1 MIDDE
6 AGEDYLVKKGVCRL
20 LEISIHMLQEV
31 DAQELFDFEIKNRR
45 FFERMVP
52 SRGDGYYIW
61 ESFIK
66 RHQALLDEQVSGL
79 SQFYLIKDTAGKIVG
94 RINLVDID
102 QTTGTAEL
110 GFRVGEAYVGKG
122 IGNKALSLLL
132 NTDLDIKQI
141 TAKTTTVNKASQKV
155 LQNNGFVQ
163 TAIGEEEFEMNGQKM
178 KFVHYEWSAREAI
191 SNEHPQSIV

>member
-1 MIDDE
+1 
-6 AGEDYLVKKGVCRL
+6 
-20 LEISIHMLQEV
+20 MLQEV
-31 DAQELFDFEIKNRR
+31 DAQDLFDFEIKNRG

-52 SRGDGYYIW
+52 SRGDDYYIW

-66 RHQALLDEQVSGL
+66 RHQALLNEQQTGL
-79 SQFYLIKDTAGKIVG
+79 SHFYLIKDTAGKIVG

-102 QTTGTAEL
+102 ITPGTAEL
-110 GFRVGEAYVGKG
+110 GFRVGESFVGKG

-132 NTDLDIKQI
+132 NTDLDIKRI

-163 TAIGEEEFEMNGQKM
+163 TAMDNEEFEMNGQKM
-178 KFVHYEWSAREAI
+178 KFIHYLWKKKNSTHKKHMTTI
-191 SNEHPQSIV
+191 

>member
-1 MIDDE
+1 
-6 AGEDYLVKKGVCRL
+6 
-20 LEISIHMLQEV
+20 MLQEV
-31 DAQELFDFEIKNRR
+31 DAQDLFDFEIKNRG

-52 SRGDGYYIW
+52 SRGDDYYIW

-66 RHQALLDEQVSGL
+66 RHQALLKEQVSGL
-79 SQFYLIKDTAGKIVG
+79 SHFYLIKDTEGKIVG
-94 RINLVDID
+94 RINLVDIN

-110 GFRVGEAYVGKG
+110 GFRVGEAFVGKG
-122 IGNKALSLLL
+122 IGNKALRMLL
-132 NTDLDIKQI
+132 NTDLDITQI

-178 KFVHYEWSAREAI
+178 KFVHYLWEKENSTPKKNKT
-191 SNEHPQSIV
+191 ST

>member
-1 MIDDE
+1 M
-6 AGEDYLVKKGVCRL
+6 
-20 LEISIHMLQEV
+20 EISIHILQEV
-31 DAQELFDFEIKNRR
+31 DAQELFDFEIKNRG

-52 SRGDGYYIW
+52 GRGDDYYIW

-79 SQFYLIKDTAGKIVG
+79 SHFYLIKDTAGKIVG

-102 QTTGTAEL
+102 QTIGTAEL
-110 GFRVGEAYVGKG
+110 GFRVGEAFVGKG
-122 IGNKALSLLL
+122 IGNKALRLMLS
-132 NTDLDIKQI
+132 TDLDIKQI

-155 LQNNGFVQ
+155 LQNNGFAQ

-178 KFVHYEWSAREAI
+178 KFIHYLWKKKNSTPKKHMTTI
-191 SNEHPQSIV
+191 